1 LAESEGAL
9 RVERLVEDLW
19 EAELAVE
26 DVLLSLPEDLAEED
40 TEGAPPLVVPDLEL
54 RVSEHEG
61 VLSVLQLRPLTKF
74 LLKLLDDESLDESLD
89 EEHVDTSSLCLSVV
103 ELASKDLRDL
113 GVEGGVSVVLENLGS
128 FFNKLGLLDLLL
140 LEIVGAR

>member
-1 LAESEGAL
+1 
-9 RVERLVEDLW
+9 VEPLVDDLW

-26 DVLLSLPEDLAEED
+26 DVLLSLPEDLAEDD
-40 TEGAPPLVVPDLEL
+40 TEAAPPLVVPDLEL

-74 LLKLLDDESLDESLD
+74 LLKSLEEESLEESLE